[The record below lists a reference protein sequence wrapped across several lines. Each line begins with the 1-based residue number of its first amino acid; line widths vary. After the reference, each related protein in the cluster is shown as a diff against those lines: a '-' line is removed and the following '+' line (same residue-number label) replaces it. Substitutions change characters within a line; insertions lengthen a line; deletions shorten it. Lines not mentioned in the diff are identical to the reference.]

1 VPVLTELQSDYMKMI
16 SHSVQRA
23 KTTGCV
29 KNGDLVVITGGI
41 PVGLTSNTNTMRIEI
56 VGE

>member
-1 VPVLTELQSDYMKMI
+1 MLTELQSDYMKMI